1 MSRSNLP
8 VQFSQKDLERARL
21 KGQVIG
27 WLQGAAIGIGGM
39 LLLKLLGWI
48 PALVGLGVGGFI
60 LYKVYR
66 FFSGP
71 SKKG

>member
-8 VQFSQKDLERARL
+8 AQYDQKDLERARL

-27 WLQGAAIGIGGM
+27 WLQGAAVGVAGM
-39 LLLKLLGWI
+39 ILLKLVGWI
-48 PALVGLGVGGFI
+48 PAVAALGVGAFL
-60 LYKVYR
+60 LYKVYG
-66 FFSGP
+66 FFSRP

>member
-1 MSRSNLP
+1 MTRSNLP
-8 VQFSQKDLERARL
+8 AVFDQKDLERARL

-27 WLQGAAIGIGGM
+27 WLQGAAVGVAGM
-39 LLLKLLGWI
+39 ILLKLVGWI
-48 PALVGLGVGGFI
+48 PAVAALGLGGFV

-71 SKKG
+71 SKRG